1 MIKVIL
7 ESYVFHSKLIWY
19 RYIWNLVY
27 CLVLMRKNGWQ
38 SSFIFTIFVI
48 IKKPFHSILIAH
60 IFLSVKPNQTC
71 ADLPYLAERHIEK
84 YFICPEG
91 RCLPASGPENAT
103 CNYFYDCLNGEDEEG
118 CSKSEKRLNH
128 KSKCRSIVQMK
139 KFFYFMIVIGT
150 MN

>member
-1 MIKVIL
+1 MNFGL
-7 ESYVFHSKLIWY
+7 LFGFNEEE
-19 RYIWNLVY
+19 
-27 CLVLMRKNGWQ
+27 LMATLYLQ
-38 SSFIFTIFVI
+38 FASSLKHHFF
-48 IKKPFHSILIAH
+48 SILIAH

-118 CSKSEKRLNH
+118 CSKSKKRLDY
-128 KSKCRSIVQMK
+128 KFKCRLIVQMK
-139 KFFYFMIVIGT
+139 K
-150 MN
+150 